1 MKFGI
6 FLLAMMEPLIAKILM
21 ALGFSVVSIVGM
33 EGIINT
39 LKSSLVLDLQAMP
52 ADILAVFQLAGG
64 GTALGMIFGALTTKL
79 TLWGIQQSTRL
90 LGVSPS

>member
-33 EGIINT
+33 EGIIT
-39 LKSSLVLDLQAMP
+39 QLKSSFVADMQAMP
-52 ADILAVFQLAGG
+52 ADMLAVFQLAGG
-64 GTALGMIFGALTTKL
+64 GLALGMIFGAMATKL

-90 LGVSPS
+90 LGVSTS

>member
-6 FLLAMMEPLIAKILM
+6 FLLAMMEPLLAKILM

-33 EGIINT
+33 EAIIT
-39 LKSSLVLDLQAMP
+39 QLKSGLVADLQAMP
-52 ADILAVFQLAGG
+52 ADILAVFQVGG
-64 GTALGMIFGALTTKL
+64 GGIALGMIFGALATKL